1 MKRQLT
7 IIYLYEFLS
16 TFILFYIC
24 DTLYYLESGI
34 TSSGYII
41 FVAIS
46 FFIQLLLE
54 IPSGIIADKYNKKI
68 ILLVSELLF
77 IISTIIFI
85 YLKAFYWFII
95 AIIIKSVSA
104 CLTTGII
111 NSMLYEIDNSK
122 FNKLLFFKQLS
133 FNISYMLAMIIG
145 GYIGSKYGLIY
156 TYKLTLIPA
165 CINLIVICLLKNNK
179 CYNKEKKNN
188 VLKNAITEIKCN
200 KQLLDLIFT
209 SAIIFSSIK
218 LLEESHP
225 EYSSNIGIS
234 VFVIGIYTSL
244 ILLFCIFGNF
254 LGVKLGKKNKEFILK
269 YNSLFVGVILLLIG
283 IVNNLSGILFILII
297 YLFSESYDNV
307 YISELHNNIS
317 SKSRVT
323 VESIQSMIICFVGIV
338 FSIFISI
345 LLKYM
350 HVHQSYIVLGSVC
363 VIYSL
368 IRFGVISLNKNKFK
382 INKK

>member
-54 IPSGIIADKYNKKI
+54 IPSGIIADKYNKKT

-77 IISTIIFI
+77 IISTVIFI
-85 YLKAFYWFII
+85 YLRAYNWFII
-95 AIIIKSVSA
+95 AIIIKSISA

-111 NSMLYEIDNSK
+111 NSMLYEIDNRK

-133 FNISYMLAMIIG
+133 FNMSYMLAMIIG

-165 CINLIVICLLKNNK
+165 CINLIVICLLKSNK
-179 CYNKEKKNN
+179 CYNK
-188 VLKNAITEIKCN
+188 VKNAITEIKCN
-200 KQLLDLIFT
+200 KRLLDLIFT

-254 LGVKLGKKNKEFILK
+254 LGVKFGKKNKEFILK
-269 YNSLFVGVILLLIG
+269 YNSLFVGVILLIIG
-283 IVNNLSGILFILII
+283 IVNNLSGILFILLI

-323 VESIQSMIICFVGIV
+323 VESIQSMIICFVGII
-338 FSIFISI
+338 FSIFISV

-368 IRFGVISLNKNKFK
+368 IRFGMISLNKFK
-382 INKK
+382 LNKK

>member
-7 IIYLYEFLS
+7 FIYIYEFLS

-24 DTLYYLESGI
+24 DTLYYLENGI
-34 TSSGYII
+34 TSSGYIL

-77 IISTIIFI
+77 ILSTIIFI
-85 YLKAFYWFII
+85 YLKSYYWFII
-95 AIIIKSVSA
+95 AIIIKSVST

-111 NSMLYEIDNSK
+111 NSMLYEMNNNK
-122 FNKLLFFKQLS
+122 FNKLLFFKQIS

-165 CINLIVICLLKNNK
+165 CINLIIIFFMKTNNFNK
-179 CYNKEKKNN
+179 KEKKKSI
-188 VLKNAITEIKCN
+188 LKNAINEIKGN
-200 KQLLDLIFT
+200 KILLDLMFT

-234 VFVIGIYTSL
+234 VFIIGIYTSL
-244 ILLFCIFGNF
+244 ILLFCIFGN
-254 LGVKLGKKNKEFILK
+254 LIGVKFGKKHKKLILK
-269 YNSLFVGVILLLIG
+269 FNSLFVGIILLLIG
-283 IVNNLSGILFILII
+283 VFNSVFGIIFILLI

-307 YISELHNNIS
+307 CMSELHNNIS

-323 VESIQSMIICFVGIV
+323 IESIQSMVICFTGII
-338 FSIFISI
+338 FSVFISLI
-345 LLKYM
+345 LKHIPVY
-350 HVHQSYIVLGSVC
+350 QSYIVLGVVC
-363 VIYSL
+363 IIYSMIKL
-368 IRFGVISLNKNKFK
+368 VVIRRY
-382 INKK
+382 KK